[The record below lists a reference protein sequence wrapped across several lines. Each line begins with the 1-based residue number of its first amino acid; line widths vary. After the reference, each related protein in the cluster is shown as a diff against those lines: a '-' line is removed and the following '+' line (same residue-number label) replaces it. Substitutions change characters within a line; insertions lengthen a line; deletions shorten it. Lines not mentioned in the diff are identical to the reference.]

1 MNVFCS
7 GFHVYEKSFHEKLT
21 PSHLKNGGKSMVP
34 IRFNKKSATEI
45 AKVLNMSMAIS
56 GRFVEALEL
65 RDEDIVIS
73 DYMKKYMEDDTVAID
88 FEYFGI
94 QTIDEE

>member
-1 MNVFCS
+1 
-7 GFHVYEKSFHEKLT
+7 
-21 PSHLKNGGKSMVP
+21 MVP
-34 IRFNKKSATEI
+34 IRFNKKSANEI

-56 GRFVEALEL
+56 GRFVGALEL

-73 DYMKKYMEDDTVAID
+73 DYMKKYMEDDTMAID